1 MNSKI
6 TIGIAEDQ
14 QIFRKGLI
22 SLINSFESMQVTHE
36 AENGSQLLDLMR
48 KNCPQVVIL
57 DYSMPLLN
65 GIETTK
71 AIRLNFPAVKIILLS
86 MYEAEEF
93 VEAAINAGANSYL
106 SKDDDLSEINK
117 AIEAV
122 LHSNYY
128 LNDRVSAIMIGNLI
142 KSGKIDPKYK
152 NNSVEFSPDEI
163 KVIDLISKEFTTQQ
177 IADKLFKS
185 TRTIEKYRTKMM
197 ERVGASNS
205 VGLIMYAV
213 KNKIIVF
220 NS

>member
-1 MNSKI
+1 MNTKI

-48 KNCPQVVIL
+48 KNSPQVVIL

-71 AIRLNFPAVKIILLS
+71 AIRLNFPTVKIILLS

-163 KVIDLISKEFTTQQ
+163 KIIDLISKEFTTQQ

>member
-1 MNSKI
+1 
-6 TIGIAEDQ
+6 
-14 QIFRKGLI
+14 
-22 SLINSFESMQVTHE
+22 
-36 AENGSQLLDLMR
+36 MR

-71 AIRLNFPAVKIILLS
+71 AIRLNFPTVKIILLS

-163 KVIDLISKEFTTQQ
+163 KIIDLISKEFTTQQ

-220 NS
+220 NT